1 MKAIW
6 RRASTLS
13 TSRGALVLSGLLAFG
28 VASCDGDAASPYFGT
43 TDRTGK
49 DPTTFYVNNGHE
61 PEYLDPGN
69 SSDAASSAL
78 ILQLFEGLTAY
89 HPEDLRPTPGV
100 AVRWDESDDKRRLRF
115 YLRPDAKWS
124 DGLPVTAR
132 DFEYAWKRVLRPR
145 TASRAAPNLYPLKNG
160 EIFNRGKLKVAAAE
174 LRLRAEPREGS
185 APAATLPKGE
195 AVLILASSPMA
206 LASSI
211 RPLPR
216 VPEGISS
223 VLYTK
228 SPESLVLGLG
238 GARIAADSQP
248 NTMKRG
254 AEVKVLGRAAPV
266 ECNGAPDSWFTIEI
280 GGERGALPG
289 CMLAEPKSPKQFLF
303 VERFSNLPFG
313 LPFGE
318 NGRERQ
324 KAGPSGFVLESEL
337 VSDDSVLGVRAKDD
351 LTLDVELEQP
361 TPYFTDLTSHPTLY
375 PVRKDLIEE
384 FERRGQEGLWSRP
397 ENMISNGPYV
407 LDTWKF
413 RYEITMKR
421 NPHYWDREKLRIHR
435 IVWLEVEDYRSTMN
449 LYKAG
454 EIDFI
459 GDNVS
464 LPSEY
469 MDLLSAKKDFLRFPI
484 LSTYWFEL
492 NTRKPP
498 TDDARVRW
506 ALNLAIDKRE
516 IVERI
521 TRAGQIPATHIV
533 PDFTGGGY
541 AEQAAAD
548 REAGADP
555 FASPDFL
562 HNPERGRALLAEAG
576 FPVEKDSD
584 GYRASGFPPIEILYN
599 TSEGHRHIAIAIQ
612 SMWKQH
618 LGVSATLRNEEWK
631 VMLKSVRDGH
641 FQVARGGMGANYNH
655 PHTFLDL
662 FLSYS
667 PQNATGWVDKEF
679 DALMKAALAAPDRS
693 ESIKLYRKAEER
705 AVAGMSRIPLYFY
718 TKSTLIKP
726 WVKGYYGTV
735 RMVHLVKW
743 LWIDEAWRQNPENR
757 PAFTPLPFP
766 EPGRYL

>member
-1 MKAIW
+1 M
-6 RRASTLS
+6 RRASTPPIPPS
-13 TSRGALVLSGLLAFG
+13 ALAVAGLLTFG
-28 VASCDGDAASPYFGT
+28 VVSCDRGPESPYFGT

-49 DPTTFYVNNGHE
+49 DPATFYVNNGNE
-61 PEYLDPGN
+61 PEYLDPGS
-69 SSDAASSAL
+69 SSDAASAAL

-160 EIFNRGKLKVAAAE
+160 EIFNRGKLKTAAQD

-185 APAATLPKGE
+185 AIAATLPKGE
-195 AVLILASSPMA
+195 AVLVLASSPMA

-228 SPESLVLGLG
+228 SPESLAF
-238 GARIAADSQP
+238 GAERVTPNSSQ
-248 NTMKRG
+248 NQIKIEKG
-254 AEVKVLGRAAPV
+254 AEVSVVGRAAPV
-266 ECNGAPDSWFTIEI
+266 ECNGAPDSWFTVEI
-280 GGERGALPG
+280 AGERGVLPG
-289 CMLAEPKSPKQFLF
+289 CMLAEPKSKKQFLL
-303 VERFSNLPFG
+303 VERFTDLPA
-313 LPFGE
+313 FGE
-318 NGRERQ
+318 PKQNDRPDS
-324 KAGPSGFVLESEL
+324 PSGFVLESEIT
-337 VSDDSVLGVRAKDD
+337 SDDAVLGVRATDD
-351 LTLDVELEQP
+351 LTLDIELEQP

-384 FERRGQEGLWSRP
+384 FERRGQPDLWSRP
-397 ENMISNGPYV
+397 ENMISNGPYI

-421 NPHYWDREKLRIHR
+421 NPHYWDRENLRIHR

-464 LPSEY
+464 LPAEY
-469 MDLLSAKKDFLRFPI
+469 MDLLSTKRDFLRFPI
-484 LSTYWFEL
+484 LSTYWFDL

-498 TDDARVRW
+498 TDDVRVRR

-548 REAGADP
+548 RAAGTDP
-555 FASPDFL
+555 FVLAPDL
-562 HNPERGRALLAEAG
+562 QHDPERARALLAEAG
-576 FPVEKDSD
+576 HPVVKDGD
-584 GYRASGFPPIEILYN
+584 GYRASNFPPLEILYN
-599 TSEGHRHIAIAIQ
+599 TNEGHRHIAIAVQ
-612 SMWKQH
+612 SMWKRH

-667 PQNATGWVDKEF
+667 PQNATGWADKEF
-679 DALMKAALAAPDRS
+679 DTLIKAALAAPDRK
-693 ESIKLYRKAEER
+693 ESIRLYRKAEER
-705 AVAGMSRIPLYFY
+705 AVAGMSKIPLYFY

-766 EPGRYL
+766 EPGRLP